1 MISACSVRHPEIRR
15 KKYTTDYHKMPVLN
29 SEALKS
35 LYFVSL
41 SPGRNYIMDDILKK
55 LRYREQDRIAVINSP
70 EDFRERITGLLPDV
84 QIDTE
89 INARY
94 LYDFMI
100 AFTPASTDV
109 ERLGPACIHNLST
122 DGKLWMAYPKGTSH
136 RDTTD
141 INRDSGWQTVEET
154 GFRRVSQVAI
164 DSYWS
169 ALRFRN
175 ARYVK
180 SGK

>member
-1 MISACSVRHPEIRR
+1 
-15 KKYTTDYHKMPVLN
+15 
-29 SEALKS
+29 
-35 LYFVSL
+35 
-41 SPGRNYIMDDILKK
+41 MDDILKK
-55 LRYREQDRIAVINSP
+55 LKYGEQNRIAVLNAP
-70 EDFRERITGLLPDV
+70 EEFRDRISGLLPDV

-100 AFTPASTDV
+100 AFTPGSTEV
-109 ERLGPACIHNLST
+109 NKTGPACIHNLSD
-122 DGKLWMAYPKGTSH
+122 DGKLWMAYRKGASKKNAP
-136 RDTTD
+136 D
-141 INRDSGWQTVEET
+141 INRDRGWETVEET

-164 DSYWS
+164 DKDWS

-180 SGK
+180 PTK

>member
-1 MISACSVRHPEIRR
+1 
-15 KKYTTDYHKMPVLN
+15 
-29 SEALKS
+29 
-35 LYFVSL
+35 
-41 SPGRNYIMDDILKK
+41 MDDILKK
-55 LRYREQDRIAVINSP
+55 LRYGEQERIAVLNAPVEFRDRIA
-70 EDFRERITGLLPDV
+70 GLLPDV

-100 AFTPASTDV
+100 AFTPVMTDV
-109 ERLGPACIHNLST
+109 ERLGPACIHNLSN
-122 DGKLWMAYPKGTSH
+122 DGKLWMAYPKGKSRRYTSDIS
-136 RDTTD
+136 RD
-141 INRDSGWQTVEET
+141 RGWQTVEET

-164 DSYWS
+164 DTDWS

>member
-1 MISACSVRHPEIRR
+1 
-15 KKYTTDYHKMPVLN
+15 
-29 SEALKS
+29 
-35 LYFVSL
+35 
-41 SPGRNYIMDDILKK
+41 MDDILKK
-55 LRYREQDRIAVINSP
+55 LRYGEQERIAVLNAP
-70 EDFRERITGLLPDV
+70 VEFRERIAGLLPDV

-89 INARY
+89 INARF

-100 AFTPASTDV
+100 AFTPVLTDV
-109 ERLGPACIHNLST
+109 ERLGPACIHNLSN
-122 DGKLWMAYPKGTSH
+122 DGKLWMAYPKGKSRRYTSDIS
-136 RDTTD
+136 RD
-141 INRDSGWQTVEET
+141 RGWQTVEET

-164 DSYWS
+164 DTDWS

>member
-1 MISACSVRHPEIRR
+1 
-15 KKYTTDYHKMPVLN
+15 
-29 SEALKS
+29 
-35 LYFVSL
+35 
-41 SPGRNYIMDDILKK
+41 MDDILKK
-55 LRYREQDRIAVINSP
+55 LKYGAQNRIAVLNAPEEFRNRIN
-70 EDFRERITGLLPDV
+70 GLLPGV

-100 AFTPASTDV
+100 AFTPGSPDV
-109 ERLGPACIHNLST
+109 NRIGPACIHNLSD
-122 DGKLWMAYPKGTSH
+122 DGKLWMAYPKGTSK
-136 RDTTD
+136 RYVTD
-141 INRDSGWQTVEET
+141 INRDRGWNVVEET

-164 DSYWS
+164 DNDWS

-180 SGK
+180 SNKKPS

>member
-1 MISACSVRHPEIRR
+1 
-15 KKYTTDYHKMPVLN
+15 
-29 SEALKS
+29 
-35 LYFVSL
+35 
-41 SPGRNYIMDDILKK
+41 MDDILKK
-55 LRYREQDRIAVINSP
+55 LKYGAQERIAVLNAP
-70 EDFRERITGLLPDV
+70 AEFRDRVTGLLPDV

-100 AFTPASTDV
+100 AFTPVSADV
-109 ERLGPACIHNLST
+109 DKIGPACIHNLSE
-122 DGKLWMAYPKGTSH
+122 DGKLWMAYPKGTS
-136 RDTTD
+136 RRYTTD
-141 INRDSGWQTVEET
+141 INRDRGWDNVEST

-164 DSYWS
+164 DEDWS

-175 ARYVK
+175 VKFVK